1 MYQPK
6 QRGDV
11 GRMRF
16 NDTHVIVALS
26 KNFRAAT
33 RPRWCALL
41 ERFPDGMVTEDDLAT
56 LNARAITAG

>member
-1 MYQPK
+1 MW
-6 QRGDV
+6 
-11 GRMRF
+11 F
-16 NDTHVIVALS
+16 NDMHVIVALS

>member
-1 MYQPK
+1 
-6 QRGDV
+6 
-11 GRMRF
+11 MRF